1 MRSSSFLFGPHS
13 EAAELRDAIAAIR
26 HSPEIHFRANLAT
39 LRAFFGSTDPGRA
52 NRLCGGARARY
63 AGRVKARGRGRNW
76 ARNVGESDPTYET
89 TIPRAG
95 EYDVSTTNGDD
106 HGPRTPSSRPTKPP
120 VTALVTLEIPML
132 TGETVPRPAT
142 AHPGDAPLDVREAF
156 LFLHAD
162 GTSSLF
168 VISEMTGIPL
178 DEVKRAFER
187 LYAKGVVT
195 MDGARAPDEAMMSD
209 RPTVTPPPLPRPG
222 S

>member
-1 MRSSSFLFGPHS
+1 
-13 EAAELRDAIAAIR
+13 
-26 HSPEIHFRANLAT
+26 
-39 LRAFFGSTDPGRA
+39 
-52 NRLCGGARARY
+52 
-63 AGRVKARGRGRNW
+63 
-76 ARNVGESDPTYET
+76 
-89 TIPRAG
+89 
-95 EYDVSTTNGDD
+95 
-106 HGPRTPSSRPTKPP
+106 
-120 VTALVTLEIPML
+120 ML
-132 TGETVPRPAT
+132 TGETVPKPTT

-209 RPTVTPPPLPRPG
+209 RPTVTPPPARRPG